1 MEAKLKH
8 IELTPW
14 SSQVK
19 GEVSC
24 VGEEERLL
32 TVLYY
37 DLVEI
42 SKRKN
47 KDKYDDESD

>member
-1 MEAKLKH
+1 M
-8 IELTPW
+8 
-14 SSQVK
+14 K

-24 VGEEERLL
+24 VGGEEERLL